1 MASRTLTRA
10 RLAEALHSQVGVS
23 KKEASGLVEDVLELV
38 SETLQSGEKVK
49 LSGFGTFEV
58 REKHARPGRNPR
70 TNEQLTISGRRVV
83 SFRPSQVL
91 RDAMRNGDAAALLKP
106 ETHQ

>member
-1 MASRTLTRA
+1 MASTTLTRA
-10 RLAEALHSQVGVS
+10 RLAETLHRQVGVS
-23 KKEASGLVEDVLELV
+23 KKEASALVEDVLDLL
-38 SETLQSGEKVK
+38 SETLESGEKVK

-91 RDAMRNGDAAALLKP
+91 RDSMRHGDATALLKTEDP
-106 ETHQ
+106 Q

>member
-1 MASRTLTRA
+1 MASTTLTRA
-10 RLAEALHSQVGVS
+10 RLAEALHTQVGVS
-23 KKEASGLVEDVLELV
+23 KKEASFLVEDVLDLL
-38 SETLQSGEKVK
+38 SESLESGEKVK

-58 REKHARPGRNPR
+58 RDKHARPGRNPR

-91 RDAMRNGDAAALLKP
+91 RDSMTHGNAAALLRT
-106 ETHQ
+106 ETLQ